1 MIGIARKIDR
11 NDGWSKDSKGRW
23 NLGEKW
29 QHKGIVV
36 AGVKSIIF
44 RHISMAER
52 RASTT
57 RYVKLRIFA
66 GQLLA
71 AVQSTVISVSETATT
86 RQVLRLTLGQLEIK
100 EKPENFE
107 LVEVC
112 YRDSVLDQDSERVL
126 SGSDQPYQVQQSWRK
141 LPPKVRTSYRLFIR
155 EKVDDRDETKP
166 ELLRQHWMDCHESVR
181 NCHELDF
188 DLESKLSDDDLCC
201 LPTLSEQTLLKHLE
215 ERFSQG
221 RIYTYV
227 GEILIA
233 VNPFRFFPMYN
244 PKFINAYNN
253 RNLGS
258 LPPHI
263 FAIADVAFHRML
275 REKKSQ
281 CVVISG
287 ESGSGKTES
296 TKLIVHHL
304 TALGLKTQA
313 TSVEKTIL
321 GVGPVLEVCNGI
333 IIPRSDCFFEAWLQR
348 FNLKFTSLTSI
359 VDDLWY
365 CCGLIE
371 YLKWS
376 SRGQG
381 FEWVG
386 LGIIPL

>member
-1 MIGIARKIDR
+1 
-11 NDGWSKDSKGRW
+11 
-23 NLGEKW
+23 
-29 QHKGIVV
+29 
-36 AGVKSIIF
+36 
-44 RHISMAER
+44 MAER
-52 RASTT
+52 KGSTS
-57 RYVKLRIFA
+57 RYVKIRIFA

-71 AVQSTVISVSETATT
+71 AVQSTLISVAESATT
-86 RQVLRLTLGQLEIK
+86 RQVLRLTLGQLEIND
-100 EKPENFE
+100 KPDNFE

-126 SGSDQPYQVQQSWRK
+126 SGSEQPVKVQQSWRK

-155 EKVDDRDETKP
+155 EKVEDNDETKP
-166 ELLRQHWMDCHESVR
+166 ELLRHHWMDCHESVR

-188 DLESKLSDDDLCC
+188 DLESKLPDDDLCR
-201 LPTLSEQTLLKHLE
+201 LPSLSEQTLLEHLE
-215 ERFSQG
+215 GRFSQG

-244 PKFINAYNN
+244 PKFINAHNN

-313 TSVEKTIL
+313 SSVEKTIL
-321 GVGPVLEVCNGI
+321 GVGPVLEVCDS
-333 IIPRSDCFFEAWLQR
+333 PF
-348 FNLKFTSLTSI
+348 
-359 VDDLWY
+359 
-365 CCGLIE
+365 
-371 YLKWS
+371 
-376 SRGQG
+376 
-381 FEWVG
+381 
-386 LGIIPL
+386 